1 MITSDT
7 ESYNK
12 TIATLK
18 RGTTMNE
25 QFITDKSGQKISV
38 ILPIHEYD
46 ELLEDLRDLAT
57 VAELKNEPTVSL
69 DSVIKKLKANDLL

>member
-7 ESYNK
+7 ESYNQ
-12 TIATLK
+12 TIDSSK
-18 RGTTMNE
+18 RGTTMHE

-46 ELLEDLRDLAT
+46 ELLEDLKDLAT

>member
-1 MITSDT
+1 MH
-7 ESYNK
+7 
-12 TIATLK
+12 
-18 RGTTMNE
+18 E

-38 ILPIHEYD
+38 ILPIHEYN
-46 ELLEDLRDLAT
+46 ELLEDLKDLAT

>member
-1 MITSDT
+1 
-7 ESYNK
+7 
-12 TIATLK
+12 
-18 RGTTMNE
+18 MNE